1 MTALLPNKWWG
12 RMELWNIVEVAK
24 FNHRLQ
30 RRHLLLKMLCKMS
43 TILFQI
49 REFLLILQT
58 IKTFNCELL
67 LRIWEILKSYLLQ
80 IFRRV
85 FVSCI
90 FIWKILLRNAYDPIC
105 HGSNDINNIQVF
117 LTRIILTQSCHHSSF
132 FFMKL
137 AHLVHLSELW
147 QQHLTMKYKKCKTWS
162 PTTMII
168 LCTNYFV
175 SSYSHFLHSGLYV
188 GDT

>member
-1 MTALLPNKWWG
+1 M
-12 RMELWNIVEVAK
+12 
-24 FNHRLQ
+24 
-30 RRHLLLKMLCKMS
+30 
-43 TILFQI
+43 
-49 REFLLILQT
+49 
-58 IKTFNCELL
+58 L
-67 LRIWEILKSYLLQ
+67 LRIWEILNSYLLQ
-80 IFRRV
+80 IFKRV

-175 SSYSHFLHSGLYV
+175 SSYSHFLHIFCTV
-188 GDT
+188 GCMWVTPKSKMHDDFSRVEPNTIWSNEETRNNSVF